1 MFISFHTALT
11 VDKPADVEYPVVGTS
26 LTLSCETNIA
36 GAATYEWYKG
46 DTKDAETGSTLTIAG
61 DSANDGDYTCIALDG
76 SGKKSARSPATNVA
90 FKSKYLLIQPLLPK

>member
-1 MFISFHTALT
+1 MFTSFHTALT

-36 GAATYEWYKG
+36 GASTYEWYKG

-61 DSANDGDYTCIALDG
+61 NTANDGDYTCIALDG
-76 SGKKSARSPATNVA
+76 GGKKSARSPATNVA